1 METVKGN
8 HRFGEAGTDN
18 PVHIPTYVLATNI
31 WQVFRF
37 VDSLWYL
44 VSYKNEKHHGFS
56 VRSHVIMQV
65 TRKYIA

>member
-1 METVKGN
+1 MDK
-8 HRFGEAGTDN
+8 
-18 PVHIPTYVLATNI
+18 
-31 WQVFRF
+31 FRI

-65 TRKYIA
+65 TPFIEDSHKSALQARAL